1 MVAAS
6 LLLLVGLGPW
16 AASAQG
22 GGPQKQEAPKW
33 MTDDGKDL
41 YSDIMA
47 ADHPFD
53 DATCEIREKLLA
65 TLRGIG
71 DKEAGHYR
79 YLVLKEIGMCEFN
92 KGDFDKAKKRI
103 DSGISE
109 LNLPSD
115 DMMLTNPE
123 LAPTGL
129 LREAAKFMKNHDLTQ
144 AATALRRAREISE
157 RGLKK
162 ILKMIHKQM
171 SGQQGSSRGN
181 IPPVETLL
189 EELSGYGRT
198 GTVLP
203 MLMPQAP
210 ILKQELPFAEQIDK
224 AVESLDKKI
233 LGFAPQLKA
242 IRTTLDSKS
251 KGGTLMYV
259 RGLVSDAIAP
269 SDRFMA
275 AMELIEGGAVK
286 AFKEE
291 AASAEKSA
299 TLLKRTKQGSGCGK
313 GFTKTCEALAK
324 IADLKSNSFGES
336 RVVIVKAG
344 KKQSLEACS
353 TNANLGIILA
363 SEGGVSVTVGAE
375 KKDLLAG
382 LPVVVDFCQE
392 VTLAAEKQAAVLFAQ
407 AWHPEFAAVERTTE
421 LRSRSKA
428 FDLSEDE
435 VKAAVKIV
443 NDNAKKS
450 WEKSGKQWRNES
462 PFQEQMKTSLGKAA
476 SDAATAAEDAA
487 EAKKKEDEANDT
499 DRADNIAKLEAKRA
513 EKKQKQADAEAK
525 RLARKK
531 QLEEERASRD
541 PWLNEPVVLE
551 VEKKLADLKEARRDA
566 SAKLEFDLTSE
577 LSKDINAA
585 ERELKKVTK
594 KARKAFKKS
603 GGKAAP
609 AEEKKA
615 EAEGSS
621 ADKIADIKKKLDD
634 VKKEKEAAAENENF
648 KEAKRLK
655 VVQKDLEDKL
665 KKLEL

>member
-6 LLLLVGLGPW
+6 ILLLVGLGPW
-16 AASAQG
+16 AASAQ
-22 GGPQKQEAPKW
+22 GPQKQEAPKW

-109 LNLPSD
+109 LNLPND

-171 SGQQGSSRGN
+171 SGQEGSSRGN

-198 GTVLP
+198 GQVLP

-224 AVESLDKKI
+224 AVESLDKR
-233 LGFAPQLKA
+233 LAGFAPQLKA

-269 SDRFMA
+269 GDRFMA
-275 AMELIEGGAVK
+275 AMEMVEGGVVK

-324 IADLKSNSFGES
+324 IGDLKSNSFGET

-344 KKQSLEACS
+344 KKQQLEACS

-363 SEGGVSVTVGAE
+363 AEDGVSLSVGAE
-375 KKDLLAG
+375 KKDLLVG

-392 VTLAAEKQAAVLFAQ
+392 VTLSATKQAAVLFAQ

-462 PFQEQMKTSLGKAA
+462 PFQEHVKTSLGKEAN
-476 SDAATAAEDAA
+476 DAKTAAEEAA

-499 DRADNIAKLEAKRA
+499 DRAENLKKLEAKRA
-513 EKKQKQADAEAK
+513 AKKQAQADAEAK

-531 QLEEERASRD
+531 QLEAERASRD
-541 PWLNEPVVLE
+541 PWLNEPAVLE

-594 KARKAFKKS
+594 KARKAFKKG

-634 VKKEKEAAAENENF
+634 VKKEKEAAADGENF

>member
-16 AASAQG
+16 SASAQ
-22 GGPQKQEAPKW
+22 GPQKQEAPKW

-41 YSDIMA
+41 FSDIMA

-53 DATCEIREKLLA
+53 DATCELREKMLA

-71 DKEAGHYR
+71 DKEAAHYR
-79 YLVLKEIGMCEFN
+79 FMVLKEIGMCEFN

-129 LREAAKFMKNHDLTQ
+129 LREAAKFMQKHELTQ
-144 AATALRRAREISE
+144 ASTALRRAREISE

-189 EELSGYGRT
+189 DELSGYGRT
-198 GTVLP
+198 GQVLP

-224 AVESLDKKI
+224 AVESLDKR
-233 LGFAPQLKA
+233 LAGFAPQLKA
-242 IRTTLDSKS
+242 IRSTLDSKS

-259 RGLVSDAIAP
+259 RGLVSDALAP
-269 SDRFMA
+269 GDRFMA
-275 AMELIEGGAVK
+275 AMELVEGGATK

-291 AASAEKSA
+291 AASAEKSS

-324 IADLKSNSFGES
+324 IGDLKSNSFGET

-344 KKQSLEACS
+344 KEQQLERCS

-363 SEGGVSVTVGAE
+363 GEDGVSVSVGSE
-375 KKDLLAG
+375 KKDLLVG

-392 VTLAAEKQAAVLFAQ
+392 VTLAAKKQAAVLFAQ

-435 VKAAVKIV
+435 VKAATKIV

-462 PFQEQMKTSLGKAA
+462 PFQEHMKSSLGKAA
-476 SDAATAAEDAA
+476 EDAKTAAEEAA
-487 EAKKKEDEANDT
+487 EAKKKEDEANDS
-499 DRADNIAKLEAKRA
+499 DRAENLRKLEEKRA
-513 EKKQKQADAEAK
+513 AKKKKEAEAEAK
-525 RLARKK
+525 RIARKK
-531 QLEEERASRD
+531 QLEDERANRD
-541 PWLNEPVVLE
+541 PWLNDPTVLA

-594 KARKAFKKS
+594 KAKKAFKK

-634 VKKEKEAAAENENF
+634 VKKEKEAAADSENF